1 MTNTIQIDN
10 KKPLISEEVRNI
22 TGKLN
27 DLLNSVSGKKLT
39 VSGLSVGSPI
49 GWSLDV
55 TLNDN
60 LFSKKNVNLNLT
72 KDSKLAEQI
81 QIAQIQIAD
90 KGDSRLVIEYY
101 PKRQILSI
109 WTDDLVSYFT
119 RKTSHGIEDFDYT
132 RGSELNDIFIKYGK
146 KFLSRLQK
154 LKKHFK

>member
-10 KKPLISEEVRNI
+10 KKTLISEEVRNI

-27 DLLNSVSGKKLT
+27 DLLNSVLGKKLT

-49 GWSLDV
+49 GESLDV

-81 QIAQIQIAD
+81 QMAQIQIAEKVTADLLLSTTPKD
-90 KGDSRLVIEYY
+90 K
-101 PKRQILSI
+101 
-109 WTDDLVSYFT
+109 F
-119 RKTSHGIEDFDYT
+119 
-132 RGSELNDIFIKYGK
+132 
-146 KFLSRLQK
+146 
-154 LKKHFK
+154 